1 MGRNHAPIMLQFV
14 AMIVKEPSH
23 VKVSLALPLIRH
35 LYYLIFYTD
44 LSSYMKYIHDWIYYL
59 GLSGFATTGD
69 ETSCKDKMDKKI
81 CNPGADCNI
90 FPVYN
95 NCQKTCNL
103 C

>member
-1 MGRNHAPIMLQFV
+1 MGRNYAAIMQCV
-14 AMIVKEPSH
+14 AMIVKGPSH
-23 VKVSLALPLIRH
+23 VKVSLALPLI
-35 LYYLIFYTD
+35 LYLFYLIFTD
-44 LSSYMKYIHDWIYYL
+44 LSTYMKYIHDWIYYL

>member
-1 MGRNHAPIMLQFV
+1 
-14 AMIVKEPSH
+14 
-23 VKVSLALPLIRH
+23 
-35 LYYLIFYTD
+35 
-44 LSSYMKYIHDWIYYL
+44 MKYIHDWIYYL
-59 GLSGFATTGD
+59 GLTGFATTGD